1 MKRIY
6 LLALL
11 ICLSNI
17 AHSQKFKVNAENFD
31 FKNVIVQNAE
41 VLGKKATLVLIDT
54 TLKTRPIPNHSLLK
68 NMDFHNGTIE
78 VKVLARLWKNAPP
91 TARGFIGIT
100 FRASA
105 DNAKYEAFYIRP
117 TNGRADD
124 QVRRNH
130 TLQYMSM
137 PDYDFEKFRKEA
149 PEKYESYADMDV
161 NEWVSLKIV
170 VDGIKA
176 KLYVGES
183 KYPSLIV
190 NDLKLGEIN
199 RGTVGLFTGFGT
211 ECYYR
216 DLTINKI
223 D

>member
-1 MKRIY
+1 MKSIK
-6 LLALL
+6 LLALF
-11 ICLSNI
+11 ICLSNTVL
-17 AHSQKFKVNAENFD
+17 AQKFKVNAENFD
-31 FKNVIVQNAE
+31 FKNVRVQD
-41 VLGKKATLVLIDT
+41 VKILGKKATLVLQDT
-54 TLKTRPIPNHSLLK
+54 TVKTKPIVNHSLLK

-78 VKVLARLWKNAPP
+78 VKVLARLWKNAPAA
-91 TARGFIGIT
+91 ARGFIGIT
-100 FRASA
+100 FRGSA
-105 DNAKYEAFYIRP
+105 DNSKYEAFYIRP

-130 TLQYMSM
+130 TLQYMAM
-137 PDYDFEKFRKEA
+137 PGYDFEKFRKEA

-161 NEWVSLKIV
+161 NEWISLKIV
-170 VDGIKA
+170 VDGLKA

-190 NDLKLGEIN
+190 NDLKMGESN
-199 RGTVGLFTGFGT
+199 RGTIGLFTGFGT

-216 DLTINKI
+216 DLIIKKI